1 MSRLVLNGITVSRT
15 RLLTLSIIAVAY
27 LLISTYQVLDYPF
40 PAPAGQYE
48 VSYTSTIPQSTN
60 FTIQRESHVS
70 TNSAVIL
77 NYTPFSGY
85 EWLQIPRF
93 DYDLVVFNVTLEPK
107 NQQNDA
113 NYNVYFF
120 ASDGDIEI
128 TQQITSKTTLSVQ
141 TDLSAAKSGSD
152 RWLLEVTV
160 DISPREDFIFHS
172 LIVWANSSVP
182 LCPVSINLQ
191 STSGQNLFENK
202 YMQDMRHKSFL
213 LASTNNLSSSHY
225 RYYSQS
231 VIDTLYLR
239 PGSLNGTC
247 SWGIYPYYGVDFN
260 VSYHENEQVLLIIH
274 MKTVEV
280 KLFFDTSYPVH
291 KIYWRVS
298 DFDEIYDLQFAINST
313 PVILYTPPTNLWVS
327 FSLGDPLTDNNYRLT
342 SVAYMSGYLFI
353 NGSYNIQIDVHF
365 KTALNLINTQDM
377 IMGILSLSLFFLVIL
392 RIGLWVNNK
401 LEFPKKRVIFDFR
414 LIPLLAFT
422 ILAFIPWYFS
432 TRVFQPYTQETPV
445 LINSQLLGPIPVIGL
460 WTQGSLLV
468 LKVPEYALL
477 WSFWSIL
484 LYWFPLILCITMC
497 TTPSNLSSD
506 IMMGIGLFSPAGY
519 PFLLRILLSDVTNS
533 ILEITVI
540 PLVGI
545 VIPFA
550 WLLLI
555 GFLSFRGYY
564 SHDRLQRDYDI
575 LPELEEIGQVESKDE
590 PFFTPPLD
598 LGFWLVMVFSFFAP
612 CVIGFR
618 HSGTSLSPTSIIP
631 VSPVQALV
639 YLVDSYG
646 FYSSLNLAGL
656 TIGIPY
662 AVFTS
667 LGFVWLLER
676 RIHRRS
682 MVWVLTA
689 LAASVLSMIPG
700 VLLLNWIGWVRL
712 NSPYILWYTWL
723 PIPVMTLILLG
734 LALVT
739 WLGDAQSKTDVS

>member
-1 MSRLVLNGITVSRT
+1 MGLKSIRFSKERT
-15 RLLTLSIIAVAY
+15 LTLSIIVVAF
-27 LLISTYQVLDYPF
+27 LLISANQVLDYPL
-40 PAPAGQYE
+40 PTPAGEYE
-48 VSYTSTIPQSTN
+48 VHYTTPIPQSTN
-60 FTIQRESHVS
+60 FTIQRESHAS
-70 TNSAVIL
+70 PNSAVIL
-77 NYTPFSGY
+77 NYTPFSGR

-107 NQQNDA
+107 NQRTDA
-113 NYNVYFF
+113 TYKVYFF
-120 ASDGDIEI
+120 ASGGDIEI
-128 TQQITSKTTLSVQ
+128 TRYITNRTTLSVQ
-141 TDLSAAKSGSD
+141 SDLSTAKSD
-152 RWLLEVTV
+152 DNWWLLEVTV
-160 DISPREDFIFHS
+160 DISPQEDFIFHS

-202 YMQDMRHKSFL
+202 YMHDMRRTPFL
-213 LASTNNLSSSHY
+213 FASRNNLSSSHY
-225 RYYSQS
+225 RFYSQS
-231 VIDTLYLR
+231 VIDTLFLR
-239 PGSLNGTC
+239 PGSLNGSCT
-247 SWGIYPYYGVDFN
+247 WNIYPYHGVEFN
-260 VSYHENEQVLLIIH
+260 ISYHENEQVILIIH
-274 MKTVEV
+274 MKAVEV
-280 KLFFDTSYPVH
+280 ELHLDTSYPVH
-291 KIYWRVS
+291 KTFWSTGEYDDIYN
-298 DFDEIYDLQFAINST
+298 LQLATNST
-313 PVILYTPPTNLWVS
+313 PVILYTPPLYLWIS
-327 FSLGDPLTDNNYRLT
+327 FSLGDPLTDSDYRLA
-342 SVAYMSGYLFI
+342 SVAYMGDYLHI

-365 KTALNLINTQDM
+365 KKALNLINTQDM
-377 IMGILSLSLFFLVIL
+377 IMGILSLALFFLVIL
-392 RIGLWVNNK
+392 RLGLWVNKN
-401 LEFPKKRVIFDFR
+401 LEFPKKRLVFDFR

-422 ILAFIPWYFS
+422 ILAFIPWFFS
-432 TRVFQPYTQETPV
+432 TRMFQPYTQDTPV
-445 LINSQLLGPIPVIGL
+445 LIYSQLLGPIPVIGL
-460 WTQGSLLV
+460 WTQGSMLV
-468 LKVPEYALL
+468 LKIPGNALL

-484 LYWFPLILCITMC
+484 LYWFPLILCITLC

-506 IMMGIGLFSPAGY
+506 IMMGFGLLIPAGY
-519 PFLLRILLSDVTNS
+519 PFILRLLLTDVTNGTLH
-533 ILEITVI
+533 IALI

-545 VIPFA
+545 IIPTA
-550 WLLLI
+550 WLLVI

-590 PFFTPPLD
+590 PFFAPPLD
-598 LGFWLVMVFSFFAP
+598 LGFFLIMVFSFFVP

-646 FYSSLNLAGL
+646 HYTSLNLAGL

-682 MVWVLTA
+682 MVWVLAA

-700 VLLLNWIGWVRL
+700 ILLLNWMGWVRL
-712 NSPYILWYTWL
+712 YSLYYVWYTWI

-734 LALVT
+734 LALAT
-739 WLGDAQSKTDVS
+739 WLGDAQEKTDAS